1 MDEAER
7 CHEIA
12 YIAYGHLLVHGSVD
26 EVIAKS
32 ALSTYTVTG
41 EGLHT
46 LSDELTGKPGVD
58 MVAPFGTSLHVSG
71 RDKAALEATI
81 APYRER
87 QGWHWQHGEPSLEDV
102 FIELMIRSKD
112 NYQ

>member
-12 YIAYGHLLVHGSVD
+12 YIAYGHLLAHGTVD

-41 EGLHT
+41 DDLH
-46 LSDELTGKPGVD
+46 LVSDDLAGKPGVD

-71 RDKAALEATI
+71 RDRAALEATI
-81 APYRER
+81 APWRDR
-87 QGWHWQHGEPSLEDV
+87 PGLQWQHSAPSLEDV
-102 FIELMIRSKD
+102 FIELMNRSKD
-112 NYQ
+112 NFQ

>member
-12 YIAYGHLLVHGSVD
+12 YIAYGNLLAHGTVE

-32 ALSTYTVTG
+32 ALTTYTVTG
-41 EGLHT
+41 LNKLT
-46 LSDELTGKPGVD
+46 VELTDKPGID

-71 RDKAALEATI
+71 RDEAELGAI
-81 APYRER
+81 APS
-87 QGWHWQHGEPSLEDV
+87 QATEPSGINPNHPLKMC
-102 FIELMIRSKD
+102 LS
-112 NYQ
+112 N

>member
-12 YIAYGHLLVHGSVD
+12 YIAYGNLLAHGTVE

-32 ALSTYTVTG
+32 ALTTYTVTG
-41 EGLHT
+41 EGLNKLAT
-46 LSDELTGKPGVD
+46 DLVDQSGID

-71 RDKAALEATI
+71 RDEAALEKAI
-81 APYRER
+81 APYKS
-87 QGWHWQHGEPSLEDV
+87 GNGTVWHKSEPSLEDV
-102 FIELMIRSKD
+102 FIELMGRAKD
-112 NYQ
+112 NFQ